1 MLCYLDDKTSVATQ
15 YKWTHIRQTAP
26 ASKTAGMREAT
37 TDGRRN
43 RGPHGEPGPLK
54 AGRQHLITDVEVFIS
69 PVATGSLPTLETCF
83 SNCHQLLAQ
92 G

>member
-15 YKWTHIRQTAP
+15 YKWTRIRQTAP

-43 RGPHGEPGPLK
+43 RGPHVEP
-54 AGRQHLITDVEVFIS
+54 ADRQQGHY
-69 PVATGSLPTLETCF
+69 
-83 SNCHQLLAQ
+83 QLWKRVSAIVPSRLRRDEA
-92 G
+92 